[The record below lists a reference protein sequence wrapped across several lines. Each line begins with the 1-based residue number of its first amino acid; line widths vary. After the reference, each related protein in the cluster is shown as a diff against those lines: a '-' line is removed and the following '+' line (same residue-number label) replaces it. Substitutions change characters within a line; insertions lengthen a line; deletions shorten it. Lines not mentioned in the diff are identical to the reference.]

1 MDMAI
6 ESTNMP
12 SIASLTALAR
22 ELPATKPNAG
32 TVVSSASAA
41 ATSSTVD
48 PQALKSAAAQI
59 QSYLSGHTDPPQF
72 SVDYLSGLGVMTVRA
87 AESGEVV
94 FQIPDAQAV
103 HLAQLIRNGSP
114 PSVRGIM
121 HEVI

>member
-1 MDMAI
+1 MTMAI
-6 ESTNMP
+6 EATNMS

-22 ELPATKPNAG
+22 ELPAVKPNG
-32 TVVSSASAA
+32 SLVVSSASTA

-48 PQALKSAAAQI
+48 PSALKSAATQI

-87 AESGEVV
+87 ADSGEVV
-94 FQIPDAQAV
+94 FQIPDVQAV

-114 PSVRGIM
+114 PSVRGIL
-121 HEVI
+121 HEII